1 MEPIFKYPSF
11 VKMNLHAHTWR
22 KMLLGSSTDIFN
34 LRTIKLT
41 MPNVE
46 ELPAEEINR
55 DLGRTFPEETFFV
68 KHTNKIRNVLL
79 WYAHTNTAVPYCQCF
94 TFLAFVMYKHF
105 YENDKRHAMIDTYYS
120 MHRMIL
126 IIKPLLPKSANDGYP
141 LKFAQT
147 LESVILL
154 DVMREDRLLYDR
166 LKDSVIIKMV
176 ILNGFSCYYLNW
188 FSSDYGAVLL
198 TFIIEKKSSMMF
210 QRLLNF
216 TVAFFLVHKS
226 IFLGF
231 TDDRCLE
238 MLHEKELVNFYA
250 TLWKAKSL
258 ALLP

>member
-1 MEPIFKYPSF
+1 MEPIFKDHLF

-22 KMLLGSSTDIFN
+22 KMLLGSSTDIYN

-41 MPNVE
+41 IPNID

-55 DLGRTFPEETFFV
+55 DLHRTFPGETFFL
-68 KHTNKIRNVLL
+68 KHIDKIRNVLL
-79 WYAHTNTAVPYCQCF
+79 WYAHTNTAVPYCQSF
-94 TFLAFVMYKHF
+94 AFLAFVMYKHY

-126 IIKPLLPKSANDGYP
+126 IIKPLLPKTPSDDYP

-154 DVMREDRLLYDR
+154 DLMREDRTLYNR
-166 LKDSVIIKMV
+166 LKGSPIIKIV
-176 ILNGFSCYYLNW
+176 IFSGFSCFYLNW
-188 FSSDYGAVLL
+188 FCSDHGAVLL
-198 TFIIEKKSSMMF
+198 TFLVNNKSSMMF

-226 IFLGF
+226 LFMGF
-231 TDDRCLE
+231 TDDRCLA
-238 MLHEKELVNFYA
+238 MLHEKEIVNFYA

-258 ALLP
+258 MLLP

>member
-105 YENDKRHAMIDTYYS
+105 YEN
-120 MHRMIL
+120 
-126 IIKPLLPKSANDGYP
+126 G
-141 LKFAQT
+141 
-147 LESVILL
+147 
-154 DVMREDRLLYDR
+154 
-166 LKDSVIIKMV
+166 
-176 ILNGFSCYYLNW
+176 
-188 FSSDYGAVLL
+188 
-198 TFIIEKKSSMMF
+198 
-210 QRLLNF
+210 
-216 TVAFFLVHKS
+216 
-226 IFLGF
+226 
-231 TDDRCLE
+231 
-238 MLHEKELVNFYA
+238 LVN
-250 TLWKAKSL
+250 KSTCRRAITRL
-258 ALLP
+258 SL